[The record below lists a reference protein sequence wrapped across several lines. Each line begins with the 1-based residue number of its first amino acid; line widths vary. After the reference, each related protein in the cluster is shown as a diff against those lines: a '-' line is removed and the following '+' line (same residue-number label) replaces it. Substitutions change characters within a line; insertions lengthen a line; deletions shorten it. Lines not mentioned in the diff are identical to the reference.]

1 MKEFRFGVKL
11 FLYLQWLLYAAFLVL
26 LFINYGSSTLTLL
39 KSPLS
44 LILCFIMTLS
54 IILSDI
60 FPIVYS
66 IDSSENKAEITVSYA
81 LEFAIAFIFMPL
93 EAAIICFL
101 GTLIS
106 EIIVKRQWFKMLF
119 NATKDSLTVGLISIL
134 FLKLYTKSLPF
145 LAGKNILVI
154 LLASIIYFLIDST
167 ILFAL
172 LALINEQPLPR
183 FWIKNIVKI
192 FPTLISLFLLGI
204 IIIFFFQTEPLM
216 NLFIIPTFIAVY
228 LALKRE
234 VQITQET
241 ENTLYAL
248 ADAVDAR
255 IPDTMDHSKRVAILT
270 RDLCN
275 ALNVDDERTN
285 IIVMAAKLHDIGK
298 VIIPDKILYKA
309 GKLTE
314 EEYDKVKSH
323 SNEGAKIASS
333 LSKFRKGAT
342 FIKFHHERFNGEGYP
357 NGLQAENIPLG
368 ARIITIADSFDTMTT
383 PRFYRMQPKTIEEA
397 FENIKNNKGT
407 QFDPYIA
414 DVFIQMVKEKK
425 EKYAKIIEE
434 AKDKFEG
441 CYFQQQ

>member
-1 MKEFRFGVKL
+1 
-11 FLYLQWLLYAAFLVL
+11 
-26 LFINYGSSTLTLL
+26 
-39 KSPLS
+39 
-44 LILCFIMTLS
+44 
-54 IILSDI
+54 
-60 FPIVYS
+60 
-66 IDSSENKAEITVSYA
+66 
-81 LEFAIAFIFMPL
+81 
-93 EAAIICFL
+93 
-101 GTLIS
+101 
-106 EIIVKRQWFKMLF
+106 
-119 NATKDSLTVGLISIL
+119 
-134 FLKLYTKSLPF
+134 
-145 LAGKNILVI
+145 
-154 LLASIIYFLIDST
+154 
-167 ILFAL
+167 
-172 LALINEQPLPR
+172 
-183 FWIKNIVKI
+183 
-192 FPTLISLFLLGI
+192 
-204 IIIFFFQTEPLM
+204 
-216 NLFIIPTFIAVY
+216 
-228 LALKRE
+228 
-234 VQITQET
+234 
-241 ENTLYAL
+241 
-248 ADAVDAR
+248 
-255 IPDTMDHSKRVAILT
+255 VAILT